1 MMRHVRNKHSKTI
14 VECRYCSYKVSSSL
28 AFRMKEHE
36 KARHAE
42 QVKAAEKK
50 TKHNNEKPRSNPTL
64 VIPVSPMKRAPL
76 IQKFEKSPEKCTSMM
91 NFSPIKSP
99 VPITLG
105 YDDESLPQLPE
116 NLMALFES
124 PVRPI
129 SPLPTTPKKRKI
141 ETPKTTEK
149 AKSKKEEEK
158 LSEERNRHLILP
170 KKDDLKDEKK
180 RFMAPPSLYQTSE
193 DAARVLCIREK
204 ARRSSQMY
212 SGSVIPD
219 GIGGVKKVEKAIL
232 PDGTVY
238 ELSAY
243 WMPDPTCSKSFRPPS
258 PPIEEKP
265 LPIYVAEPV
274 KDVTESVENG
284 EYTETTVVVIEGS
297 DTEEETTEE
306 DVIQV
311 PETSEKET
319 QTETTTKDMAT
330 QSGEMKIMF
339 ELM

>member
-1 MMRHVRNKHSKTI
+1 M
-14 VECRYCSYKVSSSL
+14 
-28 AFRMKEHE
+28 
-36 KARHAE
+36 
-42 QVKAAEKK
+42 
-50 TKHNNEKPRSNPTL
+50 
-64 VIPVSPMKRAPL
+64 
-76 IQKFEKSPEKCTSMM
+76 
-91 NFSPIKSP
+91 
-99 VPITLG
+99 
-105 YDDESLPQLPE
+105 
-116 NLMALFES
+116 
-124 PVRPI
+124 
-129 SPLPTTPKKRKI
+129 
-141 ETPKTTEK
+141 
-149 AKSKKEEEK
+149 
-158 LSEERNRHLILP
+158 
-170 KKDDLKDEKK
+170 KDEKK

-212 SGSVIPD
+212 AGSVIPD

-232 PDGTVY
+232 PEGTVY
-238 ELSAY
+238 EPSAY

-319 QTETTTKDMAT
+319 QTETTTKNMAT
-330 QSGEMKIMF
+330 QIWEMKIMF
-339 ELM
+339 VLM